1 MAEPHNGAMQ
11 GAHDQ
16 SERLELV
23 LPTRDLKDACYACES
38 AFAAQGETFLGERA
52 EDWAAF
58 VTFCEEE
65 AAGNVPAPGRVPQ
78 HLYILTRIEP
88 DGERVALGVSK
99 LRHYLTPTLE
109 DVGGHIGYAIRP
121 DERGKGY
128 GTRIL
133 ALTLPHARELG
144 LERVLLTCDATN
156 LRSARVIMRNGGVLT
171 SEGHSPLRGARVC
184 RFWIA
189 L

>member
-1 MAEPHNGAMQ
+1 MAAPHNGATQ
-11 GAHDQ
+11 GKRDQ
-16 SERLELV
+16 GERLELV
-23 LPTRDLKDACYACES
+23 IPTLELKDACAACERE
-38 AFAAQGETFLGERA
+38 FAAHGEVFLGARA
-52 EDWAAF
+52 DDWPAF
-58 VTFCEEE
+58 VQFCANE
-65 AAGNVPAPGRVPQ
+65 AAGNVPEPGRVPQ
-78 HLYILTRIEP
+78 HVYILTRVTP
-88 DGERVALGVSK
+88 DSGRVALGVSK

-121 DERGKGY
+121 DERRKGY
-128 GTRIL
+128 GAQIL
-133 ALTLPHARELG
+133 ALTLPHARDLG

-171 SEGHSPLRGARVC
+171 SEGHSPLRGGRVC